1 MVSNSKIKS
10 QYFSKKLREGDISKK
25 KEMDVIRKKRDK
37 NPCSCIK
44 PKGAMNDLYYQYV
57 VEKKLLYSDLCSAA
71 RAITVL
77 LGKLIIAPG
86 GTTISEEYKVFAEL

>member
-1 MVSNSKIKS
+1 
-10 QYFSKKLREGDISKK
+10 
-25 KEMDVIRKKRDK
+25 MDVRRKKRDK

-71 RAITVL
+71 SL